1 MPKPMHSKIF
11 AAVET
16 FKYPFDNSQSDND
29 PNTMLITSEV
39 KCGKALYK
47 PFYQRD
53 KDKKSRG
60 NSNSQSFF
68 VHFSKVH
75 NFLTYCD
82 CVHRIRLE
90 NFCNLKVNFD
100 SIL

>member
-1 MPKPMHSKIF
+1 MIEKYSGANNLQSLKEFVKKMKETAPKEQ
-11 AAVET
+11 A
-16 FKYPFDNSQSDND
+16 
-29 PNTMLITSEV
+29 
-39 KCGKALYK
+39 G
-47 PFYQRD
+47 D